1 MITAHESMP
10 GQGMTFRTVSFQ
22 GTQLSDSQRRNIAL
36 RQQVQASFL
45 NQHLTAM
52 VDETFAKLE
61 QRKAQGIKPERVWF
75 PDRTEKGTPFVGDSF
90 GY

>member
-1 MITAHESMP
+1 MISAVSDLP

-22 GTQLSDSQRRNIAL
+22 GTQLSDPQRRNLAL

-75 PDRTEKGTPFVGDSF
+75 PHSTEKGTPFVGDSF